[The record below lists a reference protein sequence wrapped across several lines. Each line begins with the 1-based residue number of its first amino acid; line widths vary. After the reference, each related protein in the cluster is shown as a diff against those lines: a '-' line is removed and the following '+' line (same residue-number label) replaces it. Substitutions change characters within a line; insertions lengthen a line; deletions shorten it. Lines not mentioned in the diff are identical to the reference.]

1 MGGNVKQVRHLISQ
15 RKKGYT
21 KEQAK
26 IRVLA
31 IERMLDEGRLIT
43 AKEIQQRLDLHY
55 DMKPSLKTIYDD
67 ICAID
72 RFIPIEVKTGFGGG
86 YKKRDFREE
95 EDGDMV
101 CER

>member
-1 MGGNVKQVRHLISQ
+1 MEHDHVLLVRDRVDQ
-15 RKKGYT
+15 RKKGYS

-31 IERMLDEGRLIT
+31 IERMLDEGHLIT

-55 DMKPSLKTIYDD
+55 DMQASLKTIYDD

-86 YKKRDFREE
+86 YKKRDFREA
-95 EDGDMV
+95 EDGNCD
-101 CER
+101 